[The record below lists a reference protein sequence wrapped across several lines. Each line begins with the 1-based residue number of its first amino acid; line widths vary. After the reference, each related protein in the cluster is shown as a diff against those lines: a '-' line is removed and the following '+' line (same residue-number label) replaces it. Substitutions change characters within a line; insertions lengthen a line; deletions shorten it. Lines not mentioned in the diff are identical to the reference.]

1 MFNVGGGEI
10 LVILVVAL
18 VVLGPDKLP
27 GAMRTIGQVM
37 GEVRKLSNG
46 FQSEVRN
53 AMYTD
58 DRPTIGPIVSGS
70 GTSTPT
76 STTTSAP
83 TTSPASGAT
92 DPAAASPSASAP
104 TPDEG
109 TAPTSSDPRP
119 SE

>member
-27 GAMRTIGQVM
+27 SAMRTMGQVI

-46 FQSEVRN
+46 FQSEMRN
-53 AMYTD
+53 AMYVD
-58 DRPTIGPIVSGS
+58 DRPTIGPIVG
-70 GTSTPT
+70 GGATNP
-76 STTTSAP
+76 
-83 TTSPASGAT
+83 PAS
-92 DPAAASPSASAP
+92 DPADAAAP
-104 TPDEG
+104 LGETAADTDLPAADE
-109 TAPTSSDPRP
+109 RL